1 MAKTPTTMKD
11 KLIIFVPV
19 LHRGY
24 VDLFKKY
31 PDDVRIL
38 GRDVIDSY
46 TSLYR
51 DLRVVDPALM
61 ANILRNSGLVKKAS
75 VVSAGDLKKIGKEKG
90 RIVLVDDD
98 VSRDLSG
105 KYLKNANVLYE
116 KIFLRWD
123 KLMTEAENVVPEG
136 REVSTKESDR
146 KIMGMAG
153 SEAERSSDWWRQIG
167 AVAVKGGKILF
178 KNYNRHL
185 PTDHHLGTYGDPR
198 SNFDK
203 GERMDVYTSI
213 HCEADIVA
221 QAAKK
226 GISLKGASVYVL
238 NYPCPN
244 CARLLSEAGVGKVFY
259 QKGYSRMDAESIL
272 NAKGVKIILVQ

>member
-1 MAKTPTTMKD
+1 M
-11 KLIIFVPV
+11 IIFVPV
-19 LHRGY
+19 LNKGY
-24 VDLFKKY
+24 VDLLKKY
-31 PDDVRIL
+31 PEDVRIL
-38 GRDVIDSY
+38 GRDIIDSY

-51 DLRVVDPALM
+51 DLRVVEPTLM
-61 ANILRNSGLVKKAS
+61 ANILKNSGLVKKAS
-75 VVSAGDLKKIGKEKG
+75 VVSASDLKKIGKEKG
-90 RIVLVDDD
+90 RVILVDDD
-98 VSRDLSG
+98 VGRDLER
-105 KYLKNANVLYE
+105 KYFKKTNVLFE

-146 KIMGMAG
+146 KIMGMAEG
-153 SEAERSSDWWRQIG
+153 EAERSSDWWRQIG
-167 AVAVKGGKILF
+167 AVAVKNGKILF

-185 PTDHHLGTYGDPR
+185 PTEHHLGTYGDPR

-221 QAAKK
+221 QSAKK
-226 GISLKGASVYVL
+226 GVSLKGSSIYVL

-244 CARLLSEAGVGKVFY
+244 CARLLSEAGVGKVYY

-272 NAKGVKIILVQ
+272 NAKGVKIILVK